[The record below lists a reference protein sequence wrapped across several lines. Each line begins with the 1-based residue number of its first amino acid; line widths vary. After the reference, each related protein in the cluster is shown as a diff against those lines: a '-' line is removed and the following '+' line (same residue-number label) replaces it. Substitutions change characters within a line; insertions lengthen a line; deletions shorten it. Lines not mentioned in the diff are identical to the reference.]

1 MRVNLDNMD
10 FGEEENFAQLLDASE
25 RNSTSGS
32 LQIGKIIQI
41 DQDRDLAMI
50 ALPYSKS
57 ESMLY
62 LGEIRDEEGKLLFS
76 VGDEIELYASGSDN
90 RPNVSYTRA
99 QREKKIRQKIE
110 ELQGNFQDKIVD
122 AKVIRKNKGGYV
134 MDYDGVDVFLPRRE
148 SAFKE
153 GLKVEGKTY
162 KVAITHIS
170 PQENTIIVSR
180 KRFFDIDKSTR
191 KEVVEK
197 ILASNGIYDAVVKK
211 VTTFGIFT
219 DIDGVE
225 GLVHHT
231 EISHRG
237 MVNPQKNF
245 KVGDHI
251 KIKVLGYDE
260 QKHRLSL
267 SIKALSED
275 PWKEVEK
282 ELEVGYTI
290 KVIVSNIEEYG
301 AFVDLGNDIEGFLH
315 VSEISWDKN
324 IKHPNDYLQV
334 GQELDVEIIEIDS
347 KNRRLRV
354 SLKKLTHKPF
364 VAFTK
369 AHKEGDVLKGKVVTL
384 TDFGAFVNLGVVDG
398 LLHNEDIAWDRGVKC
413 KDVFKVGDEVE
424 VKILK
429 IDTQNER
436 ISLSKKLLS
445 DSPAAGFAKIHHV
458 DEIIEGVIS
467 EIKDFGIF
475 IKVDNYEVLIKNEDI
490 PQEMKESLKVGD
502 SVKCV
507 VFSIDERANRIRAS
521 IRRLQKQQEKEGLRA
536 FNEASEQRMTL
547 GDKVKNRI

>member
-57 ESMLY
+57 ESMLS

-76 VGDEIELYASGSDN
+76 VGDEIELYAIGSDN

-110 ELQGNFQDKIVD
+110 ELQGNFQDKIID

-162 KVAITHIS
+162 KVAITHIN

-197 ILASNGIYDAVVKK
+197 ILAGNGIYDAVVKK

-251 KIKVLGYDE
+251 KVKVLGYDE

-315 VSEISWDKN
+315 ISEISWDKN

-369 AHKEGDVLKGKVVTL
+369 THKEGDVLKGKVVTL
-384 TDFGAFVNLGVVDG
+384 TDFGAFVNLGAVDG

-467 EIKDFGIF
+467 EMKDFGIF

-490 PQEMKESLKVGD
+490 PQDMKESLKVGD

-521 IRRLQKQQEKEGLRA
+521 IRRLQKQQEKESLRA